1 MTFFYPAPA
10 VFRSRTRQAVLPALL
25 SIALAA
31 IGPMPA
37 GAAPSSQATPEVS
50 ALVQEAPLRQGT
62 LAQTETALG
71 QVITAT
77 DKALAVAFQRNVQVL
92 QVRVRAGEKVRRGQA
107 LITVQ
112 GAPGSDLTYVQA
124 LTGVRFATADLRRV
138 QQLAGQQL
146 ATQAQ
151 VNAARKTLADAQA
164 QLAAAR
170 AQGLG
175 GGVQTITA
183 PFDAI
188 VLAVHTSPGAQVNA
202 GSDALMLAPAGGI
215 QAVVGVTP
223 DVASA
228 LHAGQAVRV
237 SAVFDADQSTSATV
251 LAVGGVVDA
260 QSHLVNVTLALPGQA
275 SGWMPG
281 LAVQASMQLHPWHGW
296 IVPRQA
302 VLRDA
307 SGQAY
312 VFQDDQGKA
321 RRVNVTVEIDQAEH
335 SGIAGDL
342 LANRPLVVL
351 GNYELSNGMAL
362 RVAK

>member
-1 MTFFYPAPA
+1 MTFSPPVSMSQPRRVRHAALPA
-10 VFRSRTRQAVLPALL
+10 VL
-25 SIALAA
+25 SIVLTI

-37 GAAPSSQATPEVS
+37 SAEPSPLGAPVIS
-50 ALVQEAPLRQGT
+50 ALVHEAPLRQGS

-77 DKALAVAFQRNVQVL
+77 DKSLAVAFQRNVQVL
-92 QVRVRAGEKVRRGQA
+92 QVRVRAGETVRRGQA

-112 GAPGSDLTYVQA
+112 GAPGSNLAYVQA
-124 LTGVRFATADLRRV
+124 TTGVRFATSDLKRIE
-138 QQLAGQQL
+138 QLAGQQL

-183 PFDAI
+183 PFDGI
-188 VLAVHTSPGAQVNA
+188 VLAVHASPGAQIGA
-202 GSDALMLAPAGGI
+202 GSDALMLAPAGGL

-237 SAVFDADQSTSATV
+237 SAVFDGDHSTSATV
-251 LAVGGVVDA
+251 LAIGGVVDA
-260 QSHLVNVTLALPGQA
+260 QSHLVNVTLALPAQA

-281 LAVQASMQLHPWHGW
+281 LAVQASMQLHPWRGW
-296 IVPRQA
+296 VVPRQA

-312 VFQDDQGKA
+312 VFQDDRGKA

-335 SGIAGDL
+335 TGIAGDL

-351 GNYELSNGMAL
+351 GNYEISNGMAL